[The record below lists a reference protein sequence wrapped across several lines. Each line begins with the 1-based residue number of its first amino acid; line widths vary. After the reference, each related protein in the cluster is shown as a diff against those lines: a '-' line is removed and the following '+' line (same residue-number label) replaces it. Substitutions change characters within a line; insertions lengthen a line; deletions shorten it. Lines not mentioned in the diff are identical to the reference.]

1 VGRVS
6 IMLLAMSFH
15 EAGREAGS
23 LSEAVFQ
30 ADVTEPVP
38 CRDALATF
46 GCPLAVLSDAC
57 IDGSCEKTKW

>member
-1 VGRVS
+1 MGRVS

-15 EAGREAGS
+15 EAGS

-46 GCPLAVLSDAC
+46 GSPLAVLSDAYTA
-57 IDGSCEKTKW
+57 GSCGKKKW